1 MGKVYKNDLS
11 THKSFAEKII
21 QYLRKEIL
29 ESTLPGGTALK
40 QDLLAQRFGVS
51 ISALREALKVLEGEG
66 LVEFLPN
73 KGAFVKRL
81 NGQEAKE
88 IFQIRTLL
96 ETEALVLSMDY
107 IDDEDYQSMKL
118 MLEEEANCFD
128 PVRYSELNQ
137 RFHEALY
144 RHCEN
149 EHLKSMI
156 AVLHANVSRY
166 MTLYL
171 DTMLH
176 KEQSQSEHYR
186 LLEAC
191 REGNKRLAKS
201 ILKRHMDR
209 AGKELADYLYKHP
222 EL

>member
-1 MGKVYKNDLS
+1 MGNIYKNDLS
-11 THKSFAEKII
+11 GHKSFAEKII
-21 QYLRKEIL
+21 QHLRKEIL

-88 IFQIRTLL
+88 IFQIRILL
-96 ETEALVLSMDY
+96 ETEALVMSMEHITEADFQVMTQVL
-107 IDDEDYQSMKL
+107 D
-118 MLEEEANCFD
+118 EEENCFD
-128 PVRYSELNQ
+128 PVQYSDLNL
-137 RFHEALY
+137 RFHELLY
-144 RHCEN
+144 QYCEN

-176 KEQSQSEHYR
+176 KEQSQCEHR
-186 LLEAC
+186 KLLEAC
-191 REGNKRLAKS
+191 RVGNKRLAKS
-201 ILKRHMDR
+201 VLRRHMDR
-209 AGKELADYLYKHP
+209 AGKELADYLNKHP

>member
-1 MGKVYKNDLS
+1 MSKIYKNNLS
-11 THKSFAEKII
+11 EHKSFAEKII
-21 QYLRKEIL
+21 QHLRKEIL

-96 ETEALVLSMDY
+96 ETEALMQSMDA
-107 IDDEDYQSMKL
+107 ISEQDYNSMTEIL
-118 MLEEEANCFD
+118 DEEENCFD
-128 PVRYSELNQ
+128 PVLYSDLNQ

-156 AVLHANVSRY
+156 VVLHANVSRY

-176 KEQSQSEHYR
+176 KEQSQSEHRR

-191 REGNKRLAKS
+191 REGNKRVAKS
-201 ILKRHMDR
+201 VLKRHMDR
-209 AGKELADYLYKHP
+209 AGKELAEYLYKHP
-222 EL
+222 DL